1 MKTRKINEF
10 RQTLRKLERELD
22 TQLREELT
30 CCGVSLVQ
38 CHTVLELERQG
49 KTNLKELSSSLDLD
63 KSTVSRTIDQLV
75 NEGLVN
81 RETDKNNRRFVLLS
95 LNEKGKDACK
105 NINKFCNDYYLE
117 IFKQIPEEKHEQVI
131 ESFSLFAESLARVKK
146 RKTGV
151 CGDITCFTTDKNKE
165 QKK

>member
-22 TQLREELT
+22 AQLREDLT

-75 NEGLVN
+75 NEGLVS
-81 RETDKNNRRFVLLS
+81 REIDANNRRFVLLS
-95 LNEKGKDACK
+95 LSEKGKDACR
-105 NINKFCNDYYLE
+105 NINKFCNDYYRELFE
-117 IFKQIPEEKHEQVI
+117 HIPEEKHAQVV
-131 ESFSLFAESLARVKK
+131 ESFSLFAESLAAVKK
-146 RKTGV
+146 GRTAV
-151 CGDITCFTTDKNKE
+151 CGDITCFRAEKSE
-165 QKK
+165 KKK